1 MSDEK
6 NHIEKL
12 LGFGVTYSRI
22 YFTCRLIQNKQAEHY
37 TAFVEDIENGIECL
51 FEEVQEMAKQD
62 RFDLKRF
69 DILLEKL
76 KQHQNECNK
85 HVVALQIFGE
95 CIFH

>member
-12 LGFGVTYSRI
+12 LAFGVTYSRI

-51 FEEVQEMAKQD
+51 FQD